1 MTRMTAD
8 PFSGARRSTE
18 RASRVWNL
26 HALGGSSA
34 ATHER
39 FWSQPTSFGVSN
51 TMKKHVLVLAMAA
64 VMVAACGKKEEPA
77 PAPAPAPVATAPA
90 PAPAP
95 AGPVLDDEKV
105 LNVYNW
111 PDYITETLIAD
122 FEKEYGVKV
131 NYDTF
136 ENNEALHA
144 KLVAGNSGYDI
155 VIPTAG
161 FAKKQIDGGLYQP
174 IDKSK
179 LTNYGNLDP
188 DFMAKIAG
196 VDPENKH
203 LVPWAWGFTTVGI
216 NKQKVEKA
224 LGGMAMPENAWDLV
238 FKPEYSSKLRSCGI
252 AYLDSPSEI
261 LPVALH
267 YVGKPPYSENP
278 EDFKAARE
286 MLMKVRKDVRLFSS
300 TMIDDIASGKACAF
314 IGWSGDINIAA
325 DRVKETGG
333 KDEIVPLLPTGG
345 GLVFIDTMAIPKDA
359 KHVNNAHVFIDFYLR
374 AANAAAMANEM
385 NYPTGNKAALPDIK
399 DEVKSN
405 NTIFLG
411 PEDTARLIPTGGFSN
426 EASGVV
432 NDTYNAFKRGK

>member
-1 MTRMTAD
+1 
-8 PFSGARRSTE
+8 
-18 RASRVWNL
+18 
-26 HALGGSSA
+26 
-34 ATHER
+34 
-39 FWSQPTSFGVSN
+39 
-51 TMKKHVLVLAMAA
+51 MKKHVLVLAMAA

-111 PDYITETLIAD
+111 PDYITESMLAD

-174 IDKSK
+174 IDKSR

-188 DFMAKIAG
+188 DFMKKIAG
-196 VDPENKH
+196 VDPDNKY

-238 FKPEYSSKLRSCGI
+238 FKPEYANKLKSCGI

-267 YVGKPPYSENP
+267 YVGKPAYSENP
-278 EDFKAARE
+278 EDFKVALD
-286 MLMKVRKDVRLFSS
+286 MLKKVRGSVRLFSS

-325 DRVKETGG
+325 GRVKETGG

-385 NYPTGNKAALPDIK
+385 NYPTGNKAALADIK
-399 DEVKSN
+399 DEVKGN
-405 NTIFLG
+405 KTIFLG

-426 EASGVV
+426 EISSVL

>member
-1 MTRMTAD
+1 M
-8 PFSGARRSTE
+8 
-18 RASRVWNL
+18 
-26 HALGGSSA
+26 
-34 ATHER
+34 
-39 FWSQPTSFGVSN
+39 
-51 TMKKHVLVLAMAA
+51 MKKHVLALALAA
-64 VMVAACGKKEEPA
+64 VFVAACGKKEEPVAA
-77 PAPAPAPVATAPA
+77 PAAPAPVAAAPA
-90 PAPAP
+90 AP

-105 LNVYNW
+105 LNIYNW
-111 PDYITETLIAD
+111 PDYITETMVAD
-122 FEKEYGVKV
+122 FEKEFGIKV

-179 LTNYGNLDP
+179 LSNYGNLDP
-188 DFMAKIAG
+188 EFMAKIAG

-203 LVPWAWGFTTVGI
+203 MVPWAWGFTTVGI
-216 NKQKVEKA
+216 NKTKVEKA
-224 LGGMAMPENAWDLV
+224 LGGMPMPENAWDLV
-238 FKPEYSSKLRSCGI
+238 FNPEYSSKLKSCGI

-267 YVGKPPYSENP
+267 YVGKPAYSENP
-278 EDFKAARE
+278 EDFKAAQE
-286 MLMKVRKDVRLFSS
+286 MLMKVRPDVRLFSS
-300 TMIDDIASGKACAF
+300 TMIDDIAGGKACAF

-333 KDEIVPLLPTGG
+333 TDEIVPLLPTGG

-359 KHVNNAHVFIDFYLR
+359 KRVNNAHAFIDFYLR
-374 AANAAAMANEM
+374 AENGAAMANEM
-385 NYPTGNKAALPDIK
+385 NYPTGNKAALPMVK
-399 DEVKSN
+399 DEVKQN
-405 NTIFLG
+405 QTIFLN
-411 PEDTARLIPTGGFSN
+411 EQDTARLIATGGFSN
-426 EASGVV
+426 EISGTL

>member
-1 MTRMTAD
+1 
-8 PFSGARRSTE
+8 
-18 RASRVWNL
+18 
-26 HALGGSSA
+26 
-34 ATHER
+34 
-39 FWSQPTSFGVSN
+39 
-51 TMKKHVLVLAMAA
+51 MKKHVLALAITAVLL
-64 VMVAACGKKEEPA
+64 AACGKKEEPA
-77 PAPAPAPVATAPA
+77 PAAPVAPTPVAAAPA
-90 PAPAP
+90 AP

-105 LNVYNW
+105 LNIYNW
-111 PDYITETLIAD
+111 PDYITETMIAE
-122 FEKEYGVKV
+122 FEKEFGIKV

-179 LTNYGNLDP
+179 LTNLGNLDP
-188 DFMAKIAG
+188 EFMAKIAG

-224 LGGMAMPENAWDLV
+224 LGGKPMPENAWDLV
-238 FKPEYSSKLRSCGI
+238 FNPEYSSKLKSCGI
-252 AYLDSPSEI
+252 AFLDSPSEI

-267 YVGKPPYSENP
+267 YVGKPAYSDNA
-278 EDFKAARE
+278 EDFKAARD
-286 MLMKVRKDVRLFSS
+286 MLMKVRKDIRLFSS
-300 TMIDDIASGKACAF
+300 TMIDDIAGGKACAF
-314 IGWSGDINIAA
+314 VGWSGDINIAG
-325 DRVKETGG
+325 DRVKEMGG

-359 KHVNNAHVFIDFYLR
+359 KRVNNAHAFIDFYLR
-374 AANAAAMANEM
+374 KENAAAMANEL
-385 NYPTGNKAALPDIK
+385 NYPTGNQAALDLIK
-399 DEVKSN
+399 DEVKEN
-405 NTIFLG
+405 KTIFLSA
-411 PEDTARLIPTGGFSN
+411 EDTARLIPTGGFST
-426 EASGVV
+426 EISATL

>member
-1 MTRMTAD
+1 
-8 PFSGARRSTE
+8 
-18 RASRVWNL
+18 
-26 HALGGSSA
+26 
-34 ATHER
+34 
-39 FWSQPTSFGVSN
+39 
-51 TMKKHVLVLAMAA
+51 MKKQVLALAIPA
-64 VMVAACGKKEEPA
+64 VFLAACGKKEEPA
-77 PAPAPAPVATAPA
+77 PAPAAPVAAAPA
-90 PAPAP
+90 APAAP
-95 AGPVLDDEKV
+95 AGPMLDDEKT
-105 LNVYNW
+105 LNIYNW
-111 PDYITETLIAD
+111 PDYIPEGMIAA
-122 FEKEYGVKV
+122 FEQEFGIKV
-131 NYDTF
+131 NYNTF

-179 LTNYGNLDP
+179 IANYGNLDP

-224 LGGMAMPENAWDLV
+224 LGGMPMPENAWDLV

-267 YVGKPPYSENP
+267 YVGKPAYSEDP
-278 EDFKAARE
+278 ADFKLAGE
-286 MLMKVRKDVRLFSS
+286 MLAKVRKDVRLFSS

-314 IGWSGDINIAA
+314 VGWSGDINIAA
-325 DRVKETGG
+325 DRVKEMGG

-359 KHVNNAHVFIDFYLR
+359 KHVLNAHAFIDFYLR
-374 AANAAAMANEM
+374 GSNGALMANEL
-385 NYPTGNKAALPDIK
+385 NYPTGNKAALADIK
-399 DEVKSN
+399 NEIKGSA
-405 NTIFLG
+405 TIFLS

-426 EASGVV
+426 EIASTL